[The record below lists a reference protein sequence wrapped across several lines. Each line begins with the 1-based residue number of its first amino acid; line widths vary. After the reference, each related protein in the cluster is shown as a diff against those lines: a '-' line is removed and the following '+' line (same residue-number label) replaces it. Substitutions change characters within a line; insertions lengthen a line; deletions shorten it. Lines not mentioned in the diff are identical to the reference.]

1 MWIQDNSGTE
11 IHLKLYEKKIN
22 LWLKKKKKLGDFEQN
37 ICFSNGWRMNSFEG
51 ILAKGFNQRIFSQIL
66 ASAADS

>member
-1 MWIQDNSGTE
+1 M
-11 IHLKLYEKKIN
+11 KKNKSVIE
-22 LWLKKKKKLGDFEQN
+22 KKKKKLGDFEQN